1 MENTKSI
8 PEILQDFGKR
18 VTHKVDDIIQRAVN
32 DDGIQIISLADFAE
46 ELDNDLNI
54 SELVSDIISAREEV
68 LKYEENQNEV
78 TILLHPNVYNNDEN
92 HEYDKKYSNKDF
104 TDIEIMCAKHVLW
117 IYGNDNDEQA
127 DFSGAMVTSI
137 NFDEKNLC
145 SANFSNALF
154 INCSFKNTSLCNVD
168 FSNSTFID
176 CNFKDVV
183 AEGSYQIGTKYINC
197 DLTNAYYTGS
207 DFKNAEMINTEMEKT
222 SLMNCCLEN
231 IIVKGS
237 TFSKANTL
245 NVCYDELEW
254 NEEGA
259 GQDMEMRG
267 I

>member
-18 VTHKVDDIIQRAVN
+18 VTHKVDDIIQQAVN
-32 DDGIQIISLADFAE
+32 EDGIQIINISDFAE

-54 SELVSDIISAREEV
+54 SELVSAIISARAEV

-78 TILLHPNVYNNDEN
+78 TILLHPSVYKSDEN
-92 HEYDKKYSNKDF
+92 QEYEKKYSDEDF

-117 IYGNDNDEQA
+117 IYGNDDDEQA
-127 DFSGAMVTSI
+127 DFSNSMVTNIS
-137 NFDEKNLC
+137 FDEKNLC
-145 SANFSNALF
+145 GANFSNALF
-154 INCSFKNTSLCNVD
+154 INCSFKNTSLCTAD

-176 CNFKDVV
+176 CNFKDMV
-183 AEGSYQIGTKYINC
+183 AEGSNQIGTKYINC
-197 DLTNAYYTGS
+197 NLTNAYFTGS
-207 DFKNAEMINTEMEKT
+207 NFKNAEMINTEMEKT
-222 SLMNCCLEN
+222 SLMNCCLES

-237 TFSKANTL
+237 TFSRANTL

-259 GQDMEMRG
+259 GQDMEIGGM
-267 I
+267 